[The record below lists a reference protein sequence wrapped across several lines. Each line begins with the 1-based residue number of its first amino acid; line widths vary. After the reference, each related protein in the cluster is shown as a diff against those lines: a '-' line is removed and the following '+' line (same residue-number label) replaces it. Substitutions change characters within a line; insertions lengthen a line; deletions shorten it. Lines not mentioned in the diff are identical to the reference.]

1 MIKTNVYQLK
11 HKLIFVKFMKMKLIV
26 VNVKIKK
33 HYLKLKKVVLDQ
45 NMLCKKQ
52 INFVDKHF

>member
-1 MIKTNVYQLK
+1 MNVYQLK
-11 HKLIFVKFMKMKLIV
+11 LKLIFVKFMKMKLIV

-33 HYLKLKKVVLDQ
+33 HFQKQKKVVLVQ
-45 NMLCKKQ
+45 NMSCKKQ